1 MNTRAPLP
9 RPSQGRLLTLAI
21 AACLFPPAA
30 LHAQTPDG
38 ADDTRGV
45 VYLAPLVNIGEGDD
59 GQDPYT
65 RPAPASALGA
75 DQIDLM
81 GGQNLDDALRTL
93 PGVFTRDN
101 VQNPGI
107 AVNIRNLEG
116 SGRVNMSLDGIRQN
130 FRFTGHEAQGL
141 VYVDTALLAGVDIER
156 GVVSGAGGAGALTG
170 RANFRTLGVDDVIGS
185 NEFGGFIN
193 LGYGS
198 NKVSD
203 SETIATGAR
212 RGDWA
217 LIGAISRRNPDD
229 YKNGD
234 GQRVVYTGQDLVS
247 GLIKAQYQPDDTQ
260 KLNFG
265 AVFYDNDFTANSY
278 TQNIE
283 SRQYSVNYAFTPS
296 GNDLLDLRA
305 NVYRSDVTM
314 RYDRAPT
321 IPSGGTG
328 AGRIIRNLGNGF
340 DLSNTSRF
348 SDTIRSTYGVEYFRD
363 DYRVKNSTAVP
374 GRGVNGPGKSSIASV
389 FTDTT
394 LTFGPASVIA
404 GLRYDR
410 FTLKGS
416 GSVAAGN
423 PVGLP
428 GGAYRVD
435 RSDGHISPK
444 LTIAVQASDWLQ
456 PYVSWGKSQRAPTIS
471 ETFIGGDHPPGAGA
485 PPQSFFPNPFLKPEK
500 MAGVEAGFNVL
511 GDGVFSADDI
521 ARLKVNYF
529 RHKVEDYM
537 TAVMV
542 GGTRFA
548 NIDGKSTIK
557 GFEIEGVYDA
567 GFVFANLSYSDTES
581 ELPTQINGFGAQ
593 SYQPDSIFSSTLGVR
608 ILDQRLSFGARYFRT
623 SRAFIGNENAWMGAP
638 WEPGYHLT
646 DIFANYRFDS
656 GLELRVNVSNV
667 GDTTYNPVLSTAPGG
682 AVAKAG
688 RGRTANVQV
697 RFNF

>member
-1 MNTRAPLP
+1 MNPQALLP
-9 RPSQGRLLTLAI
+9 CHLLTLAI
-21 AACLFPPAA
+21 AACLFPPAV

-38 ADDTRGV
+38 ADDARSV
-45 VYLAPLVNIGEGDD
+45 IYLAPLVNIGEGDD

-116 SGRVNMSLDGIRQN
+116 SNRVNMSLDGIRQN
-130 FRFTGHEAQGL
+130 FRFTAHEAQGL

-156 GVVSGAGGAGALTG
+156 GVVSGVGGAGTLTG
-170 RANFRTLGVDDVIGS
+170 RANFRTLGVNDVLGN

-203 SETIATGAR
+203 SETLATGAR
-212 RGDWA
+212 RNDWA
-217 LIGAISRRNPDD
+217 VIGAISRRSPDD

-234 GQRVVYTGQDLVS
+234 GQRVTYTGQDLVS
-247 GLIKAQYQPDDTQ
+247 GLIKAQYEPDDTQ

-278 TQNIE
+278 TQNVE
-283 SRQYSVNYAFTPS
+283 SRQYSVNYALTPS
-296 GNDLLDLRA
+296 GNDWLDLRA

-314 RYDRAPT
+314 RYDLAPT
-321 IPSGGTG
+321 IPGGGTA

-348 SDTIRSTYGVEYFRD
+348 SDTLRSTYGVEYFRD
-363 DYRVKNSTAVP
+363 DYRVKNSAQVP
-374 GRGVNGPGKSSIASV
+374 GSGVNGPGKSSIASI

-416 GSVAAGN
+416 GSIAAGN

-428 GGAYRVD
+428 GGAYHVD

-444 LTIAVQASDWLQ
+444 LTIAIQASDWLQ
-456 PYVSWGKSQRAPTIS
+456 PYVSWGKSQRAPTVS

-485 PPQSFFPNPFLKPEK
+485 PPQRFFPNPFLKPEK
-500 MAGVEAGFNVL
+500 MAGVEAGFNIL

-529 RHKVEDYM
+529 RHKVEDYI

-557 GFEIEGVYDA
+557 GFEIEAVYDA
-567 GFVFANLSYSDTES
+567 GFIFSNLSYSDTES

-593 SYQPDSIFSSTLGVR
+593 SYQPDSIFSGTLGVR
-608 ILDQRLSFGARYFRT
+608 ILDQRLTFGARYFHT
-623 SRAFIGNENAWMGAP
+623 SRAFIGVENAWMGAP
-638 WEPGYHLT
+638 WEPGYTLT

-656 GLELRVNVSNV
+656 GMELRVNVSNI
-667 GDTTYNPVLSTAPGG
+667 GDTTYNPVLSTAPSGT
-682 AVAKAG
+682 VAKAG